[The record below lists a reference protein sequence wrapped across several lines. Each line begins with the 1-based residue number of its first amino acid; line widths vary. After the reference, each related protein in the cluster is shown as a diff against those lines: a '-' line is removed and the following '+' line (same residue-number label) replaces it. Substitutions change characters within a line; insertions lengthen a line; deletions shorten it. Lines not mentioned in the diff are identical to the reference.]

1 MYLCNSC
8 MVVFVGL
15 LKMYLCK
22 RPWAWPASSKVWAAA
37 TLLQCLSSRPRKQS
51 WSKMQLC
58 AAVKPGIYGL
68 AFSMEK
74 CFLTD
79 NSAKVGRI
87 LMISSAHPHRILIL
101 IKWGKNQPSSKSASA
116 CVLKWHYAYNRLR
129 PILAYFCLKVLRF
142 FWGQIFNFVGIN
154 MGNIWAERSL

>member
-1 MYLCNSC
+1 MYLCNRW

-68 AFSMEK
+68 AFSMGK

-79 NSAKVGRI
+79 NWATVGRI

-101 IKWGKNQPSSKSASA
+101 IKLWKNQPSSKSASA
-116 CVLKWHYAYNRLR
+116 YNGFW
-129 PILAYFCLKVLRF
+129 PISAYFGLKVLRF
-142 FWGQIFNFVGIN
+142 FCGQIFNFVGIN
-154 MGNIWAERSL
+154 MKLSGINQHC